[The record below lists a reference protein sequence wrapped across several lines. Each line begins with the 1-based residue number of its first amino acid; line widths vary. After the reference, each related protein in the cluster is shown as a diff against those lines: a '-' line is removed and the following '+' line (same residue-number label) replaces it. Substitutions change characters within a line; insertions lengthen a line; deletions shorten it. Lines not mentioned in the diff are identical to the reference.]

1 MLSAYEIS
9 LDSCRLAIQ
18 TYPVGKKLSHCKE
31 LTSGKSF
38 NFCSHALPTCWPVV
52 LSDMNKCGA
61 GMRQQV
67 CVVVGSAL
75 RSEWLLCARGRCR
88 DRASVG
94 GTSVW
99 SSLEFLRTISAVCVL
114 VLSVF
119 V

>member
-9 LDSCRLAIQ
+9 LDSCRLGTQ
-18 TYPVGKKLSHCKE
+18 TYPVGKKLGHCKE

-38 NFCSHALPTCWPVV
+38 NFCSHASSTWWPVV
-52 LSDMNKCGA
+52 LSDISKCGA

-99 SSLEFLRTISAVCVL
+99 SSLEFLRTISAVRV
-114 VLSVF
+114 
-119 V
+119 

>member
-1 MLSAYEIS
+1 M
-9 LDSCRLAIQ
+9 
-18 TYPVGKKLSHCKE
+18 
-31 LTSGKSF
+31 
-38 NFCSHALPTCWPVV
+38 
-52 LSDMNKCGA
+52 LSDMNNCGA

-99 SSLEFLRTISAVCVL
+99 SSLSFAHSLSCVCVF
-114 VLSVF
+114 S
-119 V
+119 